1 MIDARAIGGGLLLAA
16 AIAGPAV
23 GQAGKKH
30 DKGKPHAEQ
39 SAPTRPRASAAE
51 IRIIHEYYVAKG
63 VKPKPLPPGIAK
75 NLARG
80 KPLPPGIA
88 KTRLPDDLVVRLP
101 ARPNYLWISAG
112 NVVIL
117 VDPVGVV
124 VDILREIF

>member
-1 MIDARAIGGGLLLAA
+1 MIDARAIGVGLLLAA

-75 NLARG
+75 
-80 KPLPPGIA
+80 
-88 KTRLPDDLVVRLP
+88 TRLPDDLVVRLP